1 MAKEFQT
8 QDTAVIHAGELEENI
23 EGAITLP
30 IFQSSTFL
38 YEGQSRYED
47 LKYIRLNNT
56 PNHTVLHG
64 KLAALEGGEDYELCL
79 TASPGTLQKWRGP
92 FRETFGIPLTQIG
105 RVVEGEGVFLERVG
119 GEKQSMRR
127 EGFSHIREDDRG

>member
-1 MAKEFQT
+1 MIHIVIGTKAQLIKMA
-8 QDTAVIHAGELEENI
+8 
-23 EGAITLP
+23 P
-30 IFQSSTFL
+30 IMKQL
-38 YEGQSRYED
+38 AEQGLD
-47 LKYIRLNNT
+47 
-56 PNHTVLHG
+56 PLHF
-64 KLAALEGGEDYELCL
+64 ALEGGEDYELCL

-119 GEKQSMRR
+119 EEKQSMRR